1 MAALLPEAGQ
11 NFAVMMPG
19 QNDLDAGFDAFMDE
33 EYDEDKI
40 GDLYGE
46 EIEVETKPDLDENK
60 LIGEAVNEFIDNTK
74 QRFLGLAQ
82 TYGDENATKLFP
94 DTMASNLIYEGDLK
108 DGEEPEE
115 IKEKLRQKK
124 LALAA

>member
-1 MAALLPEAGQ
+1 MAMAALLPEAGQ
-11 NFAVMMPG
+11 NFSVMMPG

-60 LIGEAVNEFIDNTK
+60 LIEEAVNEFIDNTK
-74 QRFLGLAQ
+74 
-82 TYGDENATKLFP
+82 
-94 DTMASNLIYEGDLK
+94 
-108 DGEEPEE
+108 
-115 IKEKLRQKK
+115 
-124 LALAA
+124 